1 MNEQLFKVI
10 ETFKTDGVLNRE
22 VEHYFTDE
30 HAAEDLVDRRYNEMH
45 KVNYLRVIRDSDF
58 SNGCLHAMV
67 YVQRDFRNEY
77 SCKMY
82 KQVLNSSSSYK
93 DIKQTM
99 RLKTVLK

>member
-10 ETFKTDGVLNRE
+10 ETFKTDGILNKE

-30 HAAEDLVDRRYNEMH
+30 HAAKELVDRRYNEMH
-45 KVNYLRVIRDSDF
+45 KVSYLRVVRDSDF
-58 SNGCLHAMV
+58 NNNCLYAVV
-67 YVQRDFRNEY
+67 YIQRDFRTEY

-82 KQVLNSSSSYK
+82 QQVLNSSSSYK

-99 RLKTVLK
+99 KLKTVLK

>member
-10 ETFKTDGVLNRE
+10 EAFKTDGILNKE
-22 VEHYFTDE
+22 VEHYFTNE
-30 HAAEDLVDRRYNEMH
+30 HAAKDLVDRRYNEMH

-58 SNGCLHAMV
+58 SSDCLYAIV
-67 YVQRDFRNEY
+67 YIQSDFRTEY

-82 KQVLNSSSSYK
+82 QQVLNSSSSYK

-99 RLKTVLK
+99 GLKTVLK

>member
-1 MNEQLFKVI
+1 MDEQLFKVI
-10 ETFKTDGVLNRE
+10 EAFKTDGILNKE

-30 HAAEDLVDRRYNEMH
+30 HAAKDLVDRRYNEMH

-58 SNGCLHAMV
+58 DKDCLFAV
-67 YVQRDFRNEY
+67 AYIQSDFRTEY
-77 SCKMY
+77 SCKLY
-82 KQVLNSSSSYK
+82 RQVLNSSNSYK